1 MIDSLAKAAL
11 AAGALLATTP
21 AMAQIATSAGVEATT
36 DENRR
41 GISWSEGRASIAGDA
56 TVSGYGLDLTARV
69 AALRGSDRHGGADAV
84 ADLTLGSGWDV
95 GAVRLRAQGTAHI
108 FGGARG
114 NMDYAE
120 LGGSASY
127 TYGPAD
133 LTAGAIWAPEQRAI
147 GGSNLYLYANASAGL
162 PGTPLTAIAGLG
174 HSSGTVSDPVRAQ
187 RLRPGGDYTDWRLGV
202 EYRRDRLTLGVDYV
216 GTDVTRADAF
226 GAFADAGHAGDRLL
240 GRVRFDF

>member
-1 MIDSLAKAAL
+1 MIDMIGKAA
-11 AAGALLATTP
+11 AVAGVLLATAP
-21 AMAQIATSAGVEATT
+21 AHAQLSTNAGVEATS

-41 GISWSEGRASIAGDA
+41 GISWSQGRASLSGDA
-56 TVSGYGLDLTARV
+56 TVSGFGLDFSARV

-95 GAVRLRAQGTAHI
+95 GAVRLRAQASAHL
-108 FGGARG
+108 FGGARAD
-114 NMDYAE
+114 MDYAE

-127 TYGPAD
+127 TYGPAY

-147 GGSNLYLYANASAGL
+147 GGSNLYLYANASAGI

-174 HSSGTVSDPVRAQ
+174 HSSGTADDPVRAQ
-187 RLRPGGDYTDWRLGV
+187 RLRPGGDYTDWRLGA
-202 EYRRDRLTLGVDYV
+202 EYRRERLTLGVDYI

-226 GAFADAGHAGDRLL
+226 GPFADAGHASDRLV
-240 GRVRFDF
+240 GRVRLDF

>member
-1 MIDSLAKAAL
+1 MIGWIGKATMV
-11 AAGALLATTP
+11 AGMLLATAP
-21 AMAQIATSAGVEATT
+21 ARAQLSTGAAIEATT

-41 GISWSEGRASIAGDA
+41 GISWSEGRASISGDA

-95 GAVRLRAQGTAHI
+95 GAVRLRAKGSAHL
-108 FGGARG
+108 FAGARVD
-114 NMDYAE
+114 MDYAE

-127 TYGPAD
+127 TYGPAY

-147 GGSNLYLYANASAGL
+147 GGSNLYLYANASAGV

-174 HSSGTVSDPVRAQ
+174 HSSGTVDDPVRAQ

-202 EYRRDRLTLGVDYV
+202 EYRRNRLTLGMDYV
-216 GTDVTRADAF
+216 GTDVGRTDAF
-226 GAFADAGHAGDRLL
+226 GPFADAAHAGDRLL